1 MGDNRTVPRARTAP
15 HPSSSPPLVHNGACA
30 RRGDTNDPAPKLW
43 GLQSRPLCF
52 PSAVLRSWGLRP
64 PSTMNPT
71 VNTVALEKS
80 RARAISLSTTRP
92 HLRPHCRV
100 FTCAVPRG
108 ACCRAGNAGMEAR
121 AGEWE
126 GLRALPET
134 ARYSDPGPPLRT
146 GVEALAQQALGAQLR
161 GEERGGGRARG
172 TCLGREGRARRHFR
186 RGRDRG
192 LQRRSRPSAA
202 PARPQLSRLHPR
214 RLGPWV
220 SGWDPR
226 PWRTT
231 RVSQEGQW
239 AASFPHLR
247 LYLRI
252 FKSQEQTL
260 GPNAQV
266 RLCQTLVFW

>member
-1 MGDNRTVPRARTAP
+1 MT
-15 HPSSSPPLVHNGACA
+15 
-30 RRGDTNDPAPKLW
+30 
-43 GLQSRPLCF
+43 
-52 PSAVLRSWGLRP
+52 RP
-64 PSTMNPT
+64 PSSGGFSPT
-71 VNTVALEKS
+71 PSASPVLCCAPGVCVRPLRTPLSIQSLWKKAGHVPSASPLPVHTCALTS
-80 RARAISLSTTRP
+80 
-92 HLRPHCRV
+92 RV

-146 GVEALAQQALGAQLR
+146 GVEALAQRALGAQLR

-202 PARPQLSRLHPR
+202 AARPQLARLHPR

-220 SGWDPR
+220 SSWDPR
-226 PWRTT
+226 SWRTT

-239 AASFPHLR
+239 AASFPHLG

-252 FKSQEQTL
+252 FKSQEHKHIPWPKRSGKTL
-260 GPNAQV
+260 SNFG
-266 RLCQTLVFW
+266 LLVVLRPAWPRGFSNILQDPISCSSDSREYRSVP